1 MSRYS
6 FRLFFM
12 LLDILSFPIICNTY
26 VLISAK
32 AMALILVAKTVRH
45 VNEKAPVAD
54 RHGRNWPCSAI
65 ATKFALSLIYLS
77 LLHL

>member
-26 VLISAK
+26 VLTWFVINISK
-32 AMALILVAKTVRH
+32 ELVVILVAKTVLH
-45 VNEKAPVAD
+45 VNEKAPVAE
-54 RHGRNWPCSAI
+54 RHGRNWPYSAI
-65 ATKFALSLIYLS
+65 AN
-77 LLHL
+77 